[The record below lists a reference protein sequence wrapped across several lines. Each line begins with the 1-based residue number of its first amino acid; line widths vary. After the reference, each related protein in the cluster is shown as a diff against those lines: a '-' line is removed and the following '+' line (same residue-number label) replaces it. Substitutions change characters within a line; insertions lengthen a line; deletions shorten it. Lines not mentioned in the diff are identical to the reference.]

1 MLRFYWL
8 PERKKKHILRNLLGR
23 TKDPQ
28 KSNMHLALVHS
39 AKLFTTLLETQ
50 GDFSKH
56 FIILVIPKETLFS
69 LIPSVAAVFK
79 ISIDDWAQ

>member
-1 MLRFYWL
+1 
-8 PERKKKHILRNLLGR
+8 
-23 TKDPQ
+23 
-28 KSNMHLALVHS
+28 MHLALVHS